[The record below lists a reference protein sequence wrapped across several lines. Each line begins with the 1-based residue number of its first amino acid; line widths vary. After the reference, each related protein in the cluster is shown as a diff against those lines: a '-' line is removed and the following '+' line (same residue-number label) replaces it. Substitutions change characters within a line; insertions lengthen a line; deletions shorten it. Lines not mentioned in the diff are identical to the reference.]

1 MKPSQRYADLVA
13 AGEIQHDPAQQS
25 TLQAF
30 DRMHEGLLR
39 QPKPTPPRQAESQSS
54 GWWPFGKRDK
64 NTEKST
70 PPPECPGLYVYGGV
84 GRGKTFLMDLFT
96 KGLPDSVVVLRS
108 HFHRFMDD
116 THQRLGEHKD
126 KEDPLDHVA
135 ADLAKRI
142 RVLCL
147 DEFFVE
153 DIGDAMI
160 LQRLLMGL
168 FSRGVMLVTTSN
180 IEPDGLYKDGL
191 QRVRFLPAIAL
202 LKQHCQVLH
211 LVSERDHRVE
221 RLQGSDLYVV
231 GDETQQHQQM
241 QAVYQ
246 GLTAQSEQ
254 ATAPIV
260 VRQRTISH
268 IAYAHGIG
276 WFRFGALCEGP
287 RAAADYIELAKQ
299 FHTLLIEG
307 VPVMDD
313 NDANRARRFVHLIDE
328 LYDRRVNLILGA
340 EAEPL
345 KLYTGSKMTLAFE
358 RTISRLIE
366 MRSDEYLAAVHL
378 S

>member
-1 MKPSQRYADLVA
+1 MKPSQRYAAMVA
-13 AGEIQHDPAQQS
+13 AGDIRHDPAQQS

-30 DRMHEGLLR
+30 DRIHAGVQS
-39 QPKPTPPRQAESQSS
+39 QPKATPLKPASQSN
-54 GWWPFGKRDK
+54 GWWPFGKKEPSNEQDL
-64 NTEKST
+64 
-70 PPPECPGLYVYGGV
+70 PAPDVLGLYVYGGV

-96 KGLPDSVVVLRS
+96 EGLPDSVGVLRS

-116 THQRLGEHKD
+116 IHQRLGEHKD

-135 ADLAKRI
+135 ADLAKHI

-147 DEFFVE
+147 DEFFVD

-221 RLQGSDLYVV
+221 RLQGSDLYTL
-231 GDETQQHQQM
+231 GDEAQQHQQM
-241 QAVYQ
+241 QQLYQ
-246 GLTAQSEQ
+246 RLTKQQPPSTDA
-254 ATAPIV
+254 IV
-260 VRQRTISH
+260 IRQRTISH
-268 IAYAHGIG
+268 IAHAGGVG
-276 WFRFGALCEGP
+276 WFRFAALCEGP
-287 RAAADYIELAKQ
+287 RAAADYIELAKR

-313 NDANRARRFVHLIDE
+313 NDANRAHRFVHLIDE
-328 LYDRRVNLILGA
+328 LYDRRVNVILGA

-366 MRSDEYLAAVHL
+366 MRSDEYLAAVHV